1 MPRKSRGPAPT
12 ADNKVKQALAGLASK
27 RWPTVYAAA
36 KAVGMSKKTLE
47 SRWKGGKSRAQAR
60 EEQQKLT
67 KAEEKVLVSWIT
79 HLTATGHPARHAFIK
94 DMAEEIRQQ
103 RGSQI
108 DVGRDSRD
116 LPLGTTWV
124 QQFIGRH
131 SQLKTVI
138 SQSIEAARITDVT
151 TEVVT
156 NFFKA
161 LEVCMKEYDITTEN
175 MYNMDETGQ
184 TFHLLQE

>member
-1 MPRKSRGPAPT
+1 MCMLY
-12 ADNKVKQALAGLASK
+12 VLLCLIFFFFQAEDG
-27 RWPTVYAAA
+27 
-36 KAVGMSKKTLE
+36 
-47 SRWKGGKSRAQAR
+47 
-60 EEQQKLT
+60 
-67 KAEEKVLVSWIT
+67 
-79 HLTATGHPARHAFIK
+79 
-94 DMAEEIRQQ
+94 IRD
-103 RGSQI
+103 SQI

-151 TEVVT
+151 TEVII

-161 LEVCMKEYDITTEN
+161 LEVCMKEYNITTEN

-184 TFHLLQE
+184 TFHLLQELIVGFAI